1 MAARHLPSLP
11 ASWSQ
16 VAASKN
22 VAVTTFRRN
31 GQAVT
36 TPMWIAPAEGR
47 ILTTADFDAW
57 KLKRIAHNPAVRL
70 APCTL
75 RGTITGPA
83 VDGVA
88 RVLDEAETEAAIGA
102 KRRRYLSFRV
112 MARFRKRQV
121 GIEIRPNAL
130 EGGSE

>member
-1 MAARHLPSLP
+1 MARHSPSLP
-11 ASWSQ
+11 KSWSQ

-22 VAVTTFRRN
+22 VAVTSFRRN

-36 TPMWIAPAEGR
+36 TPMWVAPDEGR

-57 KLKRIAHNPAVRL
+57 KLKRIANNPAVRL

-75 RGTITGPA
+75 RGKVTGPA
-83 VDGVA
+83 VEGVA
-88 RVLDEAETEAAIGA
+88 RVLDDVETRAVIGA
-102 KRRRYLSFRV
+102 KRRRYISFRV
-112 MARFRKRQV
+112 MVRFRKRQV

-130 EGGSE
+130 EGDGR